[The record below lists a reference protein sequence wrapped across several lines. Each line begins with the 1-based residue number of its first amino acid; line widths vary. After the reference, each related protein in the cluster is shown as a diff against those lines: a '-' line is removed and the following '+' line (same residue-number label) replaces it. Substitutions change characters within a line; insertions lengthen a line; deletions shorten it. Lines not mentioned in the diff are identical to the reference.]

1 MARPLWKGTLSFG
14 LVSIPVEVHSAVR
27 DLGPHFHFL
36 RKSDQSRIGFQKVA
50 KNDGQVVSAEEL
62 VKGYEYEKGRY
73 VVLTPQD
80 FAAAA
85 VKRNSRIDLLD
96 FVTADEVDDRYFDTP
111 YYLLPAAGGEPAYAL
126 LREALRQSNRVGIA
140 KFVMRDKPHLAAVE
154 AIKDALVLST
164 MRFREEL
171 VSSEA
176 FSFPTP
182 KLREPELK
190 MAQQLVEAL
199 VAPWDPDKYTDEYRA
214 NLQKLIEA
222 KQKDKTPDLERQ
234 EVEADSNVVDL
245 MERLRRS
252 LGQRAGQKPDV
263 ARAAGRKAARKDAR
277 GATTRK
283 ATARKTS
290 GTAATRAVKKT
301 GKRSARKAAKA
312 PKSRRAA

>member
-36 RKSDQSRIGFQKVA
+36 RKSDQSRIGFQKYA
-50 KNDGQVVSAEEL
+50 KNDGQVVSSEDL

-96 FVTADEVDDRYFDTP
+96 FVAADEVDDRYFDTP

-126 LREALRQSNRVGIA
+126 LREALRQSGRVGIA
-140 KFVMRDKPHLAAVE
+140 KFVMRDQPHLAAVE

-171 VSSEA
+171 VSTEA

-182 KLREPELK
+182 KLREPELR

-199 VAPWDPDKYTDEYRA
+199 VAPWDPEKYTDEYRA
-214 NLQKLIEA
+214 NLQALIEA
-222 KQKDKTPDLERQ
+222 KRKNKTPDLERQ

-252 LGQRAGQKPDV
+252 LGQKAGKKPQV
-263 ARAAGRKAARKDAR
+263 ARASRKAGAR
-277 GATTRK
+277 
-283 ATARKTS
+283 TA
-290 GTAATRAVKKT
+290 
-301 GKRSARKAAKA
+301 GKRTARKAAKA